1 MELAREAG
9 YERLGILIRL
19 DSLRSAFKYVFVLY
33 ELRAAGRRAVRGY
46 FGNASYGI

>member
-19 DSLRSAFKYVFVLY
+19 DSLCNAFKYVFVLY
-33 ELRAAGRRAVRGY
+33 ELRAAGRLVRGY
-46 FGNASYGI
+46 FGNASYGV

>member
-33 ELRAAGRRAVRGY
+33 ELRAAGRAVRGY